1 VIYTS
6 YYLLFYNLLFTV
18 WRCNIRDVPLLK
30 TDKYRAKIHKTY
42 YRRIKTDK
50 FIFKKRLYIIAGQ
63 KNINLPYSSGSLAE
77 GISSF

>member
-1 VIYTS
+1 M
-6 YYLLFYNLLFTV
+6 
-18 WRCNIRDVPLLK
+18 LK

-63 KNINLPYSSGSLAE
+63 KNTNLPYCSGSLAE
-77 GISSF
+77 GVSSF